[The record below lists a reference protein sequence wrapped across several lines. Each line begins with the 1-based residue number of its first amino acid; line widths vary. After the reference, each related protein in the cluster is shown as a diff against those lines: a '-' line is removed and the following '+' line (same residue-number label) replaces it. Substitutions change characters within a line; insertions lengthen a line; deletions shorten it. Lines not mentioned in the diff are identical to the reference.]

1 MILGKFPCLSESE
14 FPKGKTGMPTSQDV
28 VVITGHNKHESSQ
41 KNIKELDK
49 CKLLLESVELSYQRT
64 PEFPHFRSEGLSLW
78 EQGYPASYRENSD

>member
-1 MILGKFPCLSESE
+1 
-14 FPKGKTGMPTSQDV
+14 MPTSQDV

-49 CKLLLESVELSYQRT
+49 CKLLLVSVELSYQRT

>member
-1 MILGKFPCLSESE
+1 
-14 FPKGKTGMPTSQDV
+14 MPASQDV

-49 CKLLLESVELSYQRT
+49 CKLLLEAVELSYQRI

-78 EQGYPASYRENSD
+78 EQGYPASYRQNSG